1 MVENDFYLPLIVNLT
16 GDVGSDYD
24 ERSSLPA
31 HELVI
36 RRLLKGS
43 RDTFVYRGTK
53 EEFFLYG
60 KTQVPI
66 KLEGVDILIS
76 DKGRFK
82 FDKTKE
88 CISGNEYLWNART
101 WKRGS
106 IVMIIEPDKID
117 FRPIFENCYRPNLL
131 ATPNTGNTLSAT
143 KKCKEEMAKNNIG
156 ICFPASNG
164 LEWMQIY
171 ASPAL
176 TNELLK
182 MAKTYC
188 REKDYYSIKS

>member
-1 MVENDFYLPLIVNLT
+1 MVGTDFYLPLTVNLT
-16 GDVGSDYD
+16 GDIRTNYD
-24 ERSSLPA
+24 ESGSLPA

-36 RRLLKGS
+36 RPLLKES
-43 RDTFVYRGTK
+43 IDTYVYRGAK

-66 KLEGVDILIS
+66 KLEEIDILIR
-76 DKGRFK
+76 DKGKFK

-88 CISGNEYLWNART
+88 CILGNEYLWNATT

-117 FRPIFENCYRPNLL
+117 FGAIFKNCYRPGLL
-131 ATPNTGNTLSAT
+131 ATPNSGNTLSAT
-143 KKCKEEMAKNNIG
+143 KKCKQEMAKNNIG

-171 ASPAL
+171 ASPDL
-176 TNELLK
+176 TSELLN
-182 MAKTYC
+182 MAKKYC
-188 REKDYYSIKS
+188 REKDNYSVKS